1 MNEYQEL
8 TETFKEKNI
17 GTWDC
22 SYQASKLNYWLCNNM
37 DLLIDHKVEMDI
49 EGRTYQLKNE
59 EKQMRIAIKGPV
71 WLRKQLKTIDFGTF
85 MEEFG
90 DELEEEFIA
99 ENPELFPTSDS
110 MCECDKNQEFQD
122 WTEKKWGLI

>member
-1 MNEYQEL
+1 MNQYQEL
-8 TETFKEKNI
+8 TERYTAKNI
-17 GTWDC
+17 RTWEC
-22 SYQASKLNYWLCNNM
+22 SYQVSKLNYWLCNIM
-37 DLLIDHKVEMDI
+37 DLMIDHKEEMI
-49 EGRTYQLKNE
+49 ETGRMYKLKEE
-59 EKQMRIAIKGPV
+59 EKQIRIAIKGPV
-71 WLRKQLKTIDFGTF
+71 WLRKKLKTIDFETF
-85 MEEFG
+85 IEEFG